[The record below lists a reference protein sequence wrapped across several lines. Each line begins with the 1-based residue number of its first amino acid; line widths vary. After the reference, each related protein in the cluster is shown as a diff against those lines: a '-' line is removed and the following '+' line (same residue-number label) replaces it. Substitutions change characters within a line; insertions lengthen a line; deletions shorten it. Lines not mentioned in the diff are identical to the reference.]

1 MTSGELPDDLAGLP
15 PLDRLKAAGKA
26 IEEARTSMGTLAKMR
41 ADAIEEL
48 RQEGWSIGR
57 IAKELGVS
65 RQQVH
70 RLARREPES

>member
-1 MTSGELPDDLAGLP
+1 
-15 PLDRLKAAGKA
+15 
-26 IEEARTSMGTLAKMR
+26 MGTLAKMR